1 MKKSVIIIIAVI
13 VIIGAGIAIAV
24 SQRSNDHSSK
34 DGSSETKAQNEDL
47 TAQTEVSM
55 DIKSFAFAKGDI
67 TIKKGTKVTWTNQ
80 DTAKHNAYGD
90 NSDGPQGKLLNKG
103 ESYSFTF
110 DTVGTFNY
118 ICQPHPY
125 MKGVV
130 NVVE

>member
-24 SQRSNDHSSK
+24 SQLSNNNSNSG
-34 DGSSETKAQNEDL
+34 GSSETKAQNEDL

-80 DTAKHNAYGD
+80 DTVAHNAYGD
-90 NSDGPQGKLLNKG
+90 NSSGPQGKLLNKG

-110 DTVGTFNY
+110 DTVGKFDY
-118 ICQPHPY
+118 LCQPHPY
-125 MKGVV
+125 MKGLV
-130 NVVE
+130 NVVQ